1 MPLQRDI
8 NSNTLNNSAKSNED
22 RNQDAAKIVRIRPDA
37 EASTQ
42 QALSD
47 FVGVSQVT
55 AGAKGISMNIAII
68 PPGASAKPHSHYG
81 YETVLYIIKGRV
93 EALYGKG
100 LKQSIVVE
108 AGDFLFVPPNV
119 PHQPHNLSAIEPV
132 YAIVARNDPNEQEN
146 VIPYDPTLD
155 N

>member
-1 MPLQRDI
+1 MSLQSDTNFGVFNDFSNPNQ
-8 NSNTLNNSAKSNED
+8 NSNGNSK
-22 RNQDAAKIVRIRPDA
+22 KIIRIRPDA
-37 EASTQ
+37 ETLTRQS
-42 QALSD
+42 LSD

-55 AGAKGISMNIAII
+55 ASATGISMNIAII
-68 PPGASAKPHSHYG
+68 PPGASAEPHSHYG
-81 YETVLYIIKGRV
+81 YETVIYIIKGRV

-100 LKQSIVVE
+100 LQQSVVVE

-132 YAIVARNDPNEQEN
+132 YALVARNDPNEQEN

-155 N
+155 H